1 MSIDPRIL
9 QQLLQMQ
16 FRSKIDLL
24 SKVANNQP
32 GSDSTFAD
40 LLGVLLG
47 GDSETDDADAAIS
60 ASMSNTSLATMMA
73 LRSYSAYAGSSGGDA
88 SAYDALID
96 RAAAR
101 NGVDDSLIK
110 AVINAES
117 SFQSNAVSSAGAK
130 GLMQLMDGTAASLG
144 VLNSFD
150 PEQNVNGGTRYLSDL
165 LRKYK
170 GNEAVAL
177 AAYNAGSN
185 RIDRLGI
192 ATDEQL
198 NAKLDSLP
206 QETRNY
212 VAKVQALKN
221 RYETELP

>member
-24 SKVANNQP
+24 SPVSNSQS
-32 GSDSTFAD
+32 GSDTTFAD
-40 LLGVLLG
+40 LLSVLLG
-47 GDSETDDADAAIS
+47 GDSETDNADAAIP

-73 LRSYSAYAGSSGGDA
+73 LRSYSAYTGSASGTA
-88 SAYDALID
+88 SSYDGLID

-101 NGVDDSLIK
+101 NGVDDSLVK
-110 AVINAES
+110 AVISAES
-117 SFQSNAVSSAGAK
+117 AFQPGAVSSAGAK

-144 VLNSFD
+144 VSNSFD
-150 PEQNVNGGTRYLSDL
+150 PEQNINGGTRYLSDL

-192 ATDEQL
+192 TNDEQL
-198 NAKLDSLP
+198 KAQLDSLP

-212 VAKVQALKN
+212 VAKVQALKK